1 MSNPASVEDYR
12 KLAKRRLPRAVFDY
26 IDGGAGDERGL
37 ARNRDAL
44 HRILFGP
51 RVLVDA
57 SARDA
62 SVPFFDGRLPMPFI
76 VGPTGLNGA
85 ARPGGDAMLARA
97 AAKAGIP
104 FVLSTAATSSI
115 EEIAKACDGEWWFQL
130 YVMERD
136 FAAALCRRALDAG
149 CRTLVLTVD
158 CQIGG
163 RRERDT
169 RNGFVVPFRMKPRF
183 FADCALRP
191 AWALS
196 QLAKGLPQF
205 GNMAVDNAG
214 DAASQAVLMQ
224 RKLDTSFDWEDL
236 ARLRQDWPHRLI
248 VKGVMRA
255 DDARRC
261 FELGV
266 DGVVISNHGGR
277 QLEDMPAPID
287 ILAEVTAP
295 EGRMLMVDG
304 GFRSG
309 ADIVKALAL
318 GANAVLLGRA
328 TLFGMA
334 AAGQDGASSVIELL
348 HQDVERTLGLIGCPR
363 AEDLSMDFLRPSPT

>member
-1 MSNPASVEDYR
+1 MSAPASIEDFR
-12 KLAKRRLPRAVFDY
+12 RRAKRRLPRAVFDY

-37 ARNRDAL
+37 RRNRDGL
-44 HRILFGP
+44 GDILFDP
-51 RVLVDA
+51 RVLVDV
-57 SARDA
+57 STRDI
-62 SVPFFDGRLPMPFI
+62 SVPFFDSRLPMPFV

-104 FVLSTAATSSI
+104 FVLSTAATTSI
-115 EEIAKACDGEWWFQL
+115 EDIARACDGEWWFQL

-136 FAAALCRRALDAG
+136 FAAELCRRAIAAG

-169 RNGFVVPFRMKPRF
+169 RNGFVVPFRMTPRF
-183 FADCALRP
+183 FADCALHP
-191 AWALS
+191 GWALS
-196 QLAKGLPQF
+196 QLKSGPPKF
-205 GNMAVDNAG
+205 GNIAIDNAG
-214 DAASQAVLMQ
+214 DAGSQAVLMQ
-224 RKLDTSFDWEDL
+224 RKLDTSFDWADL
-236 ARLRQDWPHRLI
+236 ERLRQEWPHRLI
-248 VKGVMRA
+248 VKGIMRA
-255 DDARRC
+255 DDAARC
-261 FELGV
+261 YALGI

-277 QLEDMPAPID
+277 QIEDVAAPID
-287 ILAEVTAP
+287 IVPEVKVP

-309 ADIVKALAL
+309 ADIVKALTL
-318 GANAVLLGRA
+318 GANAVMLGRA

-334 AAGQDGASSVIELL
+334 AAGEEGASAVIELL
-348 HQDVERTLGLIGCPR
+348 RQDVERTIGLIGCAR
-363 AEDLSMDFLRPSPT
+363 AQDLSPEFLRRR

>member
-1 MSNPASVEDYR
+1 MSGPASVEDYR

-26 IDGGAGDERGL
+26 IDGGAGDERGV
-37 ARNRDAL
+37 ARNRDAM
-44 HRILFGP
+44 HKVLFDP
-51 RVLVDA
+51 RVLVDV
-57 SARDA
+57 STRDI
-62 SVPFFDGRLPMPFI
+62 SVPFFDTRLPMPFI

-97 AAKAGIP
+97 AARAGIP
-104 FVLSTAATSSI
+104 FVLSTAATTSI
-115 EEIAKACDGEWWFQL
+115 EDIARATDGEWWFQL

-136 FAAALCRRALDAG
+136 FAAELCRRALAAG

-169 RNGFVVPFRMKPRF
+169 RNGFVVPFRMNPRF
-183 FADCALRP
+183 FAGCAIRP
-191 AWALS
+191 HWALS
-196 QLAKGLPQF
+196 QMRNGVPKF
-205 GNMAVDNAG
+205 GNMAIDNAG

-236 ARLRQDWPHRLI
+236 ERLRQDWPHRLI

-255 DDARRC
+255 DDAARC
-261 FELGV
+261 YALGV

-277 QLEDMPAPID
+277 QLEDMPAPIE
-287 ILAEVTAP
+287 ILPEVVVP
-295 EGRMLMVDG
+295 KGRMLMVDG

-309 ADIVKALAL
+309 SDVVKALAL
-318 GANAVLLGRA
+318 GAHAVMLGRA

-334 AAGQDGASSVIELL
+334 AAGEAGASAVIELIR
-348 HQDVERTLGLIGCPR
+348 QDIERTLGLIGCPR
-363 AEDLSMDFLRPSPT
+363 AEDLSAEFLRPA

>member
-1 MSNPASVEDYR
+1 MSNPASIEDFR

-37 ARNRDAL
+37 ARNREAL
-44 HRILFGP
+44 HRILFDP
-51 RVLVDA
+51 RVLVDV
-57 SARDA
+57 SVRDL
-62 SVPFFDGRLPMPFI
+62 SVPFFDARLPMPFV

-115 EEIAKACDGEWWFQL
+115 EDIAKATDGEWWFQL

-136 FAAALCRRALDAG
+136 FAAELCRRALAAG

-191 AWALS
+191 VWALS
-196 QLAKGLPQF
+196 QLANGLPQF
-205 GNMAVDNAG
+205 GNMAIDAG

-236 ARLRQDWPHRLI
+236 ERLRQDWPHRLI

-261 FELGV
+261 YDLGV

-287 ILAEVTAP
+287 ILPEVTVP

-334 AAGQDGASSVIELL
+334 AAGEDGASSVIELL
-348 HQDVERTLGLIGCPR
+348 RQDVERTLGLIGCPR
-363 AEDLSMDFLRPSPT
+363 AEDLSRDFLRPTLI

>member
-1 MSNPASVEDYR
+1 MSAPASVEDYR
-12 KLAKRRLPRAVFDY
+12 KLAKRHLPRAVFDY

-44 HRILFGP
+44 HQILFDP
-51 RVLVDA
+51 RVLVDV
-57 SARDA
+57 SARDI
-62 SVPFFDGRLPMPFI
+62 SVPFFDTRLPMPFI

-104 FVLSTAATSSI
+104 FVLSTAATTSI
-115 EEIAKACDGEWWFQL
+115 EDIARATDGEWWFQL

-136 FAAALCRRALDAG
+136 FAAELCRRALAVG

-169 RNGFVVPFRMKPRF
+169 RNGFVVPFRMNPRF
-183 FADCALRP
+183 FAGCAIRP
-191 AWALS
+191 QWALS
-196 QLAKGLPQF
+196 QLQNGVPKF
-205 GNMAVDNAG
+205 GNIAIENAG
-214 DAASQAVLMQ
+214 DATSQAVLMQ

-236 ARLRQDWPHRLI
+236 ERLRQDWPHRLI

-255 DDARRC
+255 DDAARC
-261 FELGV
+261 YAAGA

-277 QLEDMPAPID
+277 QLEDMPAPIE
-287 ILAEVTAP
+287 ILPEVVVP
-295 EGRMLMVDG
+295 KGRMLMVDG

-309 ADIVKALAL
+309 ADVVKALAL
-318 GANAVLLGRA
+318 GANAVMLGRA

-334 AAGQDGASSVIELL
+334 AAGEAGASAVIELIR
-348 HQDVERTLGLIGCPR
+348 QDIERTLGLIGCPR
-363 AEDLSMDFLRPSPT
+363 AEDLSVEFLRPA